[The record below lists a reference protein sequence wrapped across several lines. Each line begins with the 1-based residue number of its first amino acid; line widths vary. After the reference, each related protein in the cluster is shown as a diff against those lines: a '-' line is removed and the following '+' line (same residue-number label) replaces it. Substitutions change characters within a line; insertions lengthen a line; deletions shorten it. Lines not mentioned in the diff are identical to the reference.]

1 MEEINQNLISSP
13 LPSSPSS
20 MYSISHSLSL
30 LVLVYCPH
38 SPLLHCFPV
47 LHSVFAFL
55 NVMLH
60 TGPPPGLRNTP
71 SICLPRFAVS
81 SCFPNP
87 VQKTRQL
94 EARLAGGDP
103 RRCNSLL
110 RPRSIHMFDLKEYL
124 RAGNTTS
131 LHIRRVDWLFFP
143 IYPVYQT
150 LSLILLKSHHCQ
162 HYTC

>member
-1 MEEINQNLISSP
+1 MEEINQDLISSP

-60 TGPPPGLRNTP
+60 TRPPLSLRNMP
-71 SICLPRFAVS
+71 SICLPRFAMS

-94 EARLAGGDP
+94 ETRLAGGDP

-110 RPRSIHMFDLKEYL
+110 RPILMFDLKDYL

-131 LHIRRVDWLFFP
+131 LHLRRVDWLFFP
-143 IYPVYQT
+143 IYPVYQYQ
-150 LSLILLKSHHCQ
+150 SFILLKSHHCQ
-162 HYTC
+162 LYTC